1 MLEFRNVSF
10 SYGTEQLINDVSF
23 QIQTGDF
30 VALVGEN
37 GAGKTTL
44 SKLCNG
50 LLKPN
55 AGDVLLNGQNTK
67 TTKSSALAKTVGY
80 LFQNPDR
87 QICQNT
93 IKGEIMFGLSYLLS
107 DKSEREKRCKDIIQQ
122 FGFDPEQD
130 PFNLS
135 RGERQR
141 VALASILVC
150 EPELLILDEPTTG
163 LDYRECMQIMN
174 IIEELNQRGTTIL
187 MITHDMEIVHDY
199 AEKMLVLSNG
209 KLIGYDTCKMIMA
222 NQEMLRKASVLPAQI
237 PALAAELGEA
247 FSGVDN
253 VTEMVE
259 RIHELKKRRA

>member
-1 MLEFRNVSF
+1 MLDSENVSF

-107 DKSEREKRCKDIIQQ
+107 IKVEREKT
-122 FGFDPEQD
+122 
-130 PFNLS
+130 
-135 RGERQR
+135 
-141 VALASILVC
+141 V
-150 EPELLILDEPTTG
+150 
-163 LDYRECMQIMN
+163 
-174 IIEELNQRGTTIL
+174 
-187 MITHDMEIVHDY
+187 
-199 AEKMLVLSNG
+199 
-209 KLIGYDTCKMIMA
+209 
-222 NQEMLRKASVLPAQI
+222 
-237 PALAAELGEA
+237 
-247 FSGVDN
+247 
-253 VTEMVE
+253 
-259 RIHELKKRRA
+259 